1 MPGKVWLQTALKLSD
16 KSASY
21 RKFYNGIGTR
31 QAVIIGYS
39 YSMDRFMRFLV
50 KHGDVKNENDFE
62 RLTKFTTKEIT
73 NLLQEYV
80 FDCNKRVK
88 GVSTR
93 SYLNAPELFFDMN
106 DLVWNRRIVKKSIHR
121 DDGIAGGSTPASDKD
136 VRKILKA
143 TVFLNEIALLH
154 FLFSTGIRPGAI
166 ADPIL
171 CIKHLVRIEN
181 CYAIR
186 VYDESK
192 EGYWSF
198 LTQEATQ
205 ALDDYLEFRKQNG
218 ELLDDDSPLFKTRF
232 NTKTGYMKAEVARD
246 LVSKLIRRA
255 GIKRIKTGNRYDKAV
270 IYMFRKR
277 FNGKLKLNDSQINS
291 SIAEKLMAHSTK
303 EIKLDSHYLE
313 PTMEQCFKEFKKAIP
328 ELTISPTERQRIQI
342 QAKEKRITE
351 LEAKQKENDSLQNK
365 VSDLEIKIKSMAV
378 RSNMPTVSISDL
390 SSELKKLLKENPELL
405 QVNHG

>member
-1 MPGKVWLQTALKLSD
+1 MPGKIWLDTASRLADTSTP
-16 KSASY
+16 Y

-39 YSMDRFMRFLV
+39 YGMARFMRFLV
-50 KHGDVKNENDFE
+50 NHGDLKNETDFE
-62 RLTKFTTKEIT
+62 GLTKFTSKEIT

-88 GVSTR
+88 GISTR
-93 SYLNAPELFFDMN
+93 SYLSAPELFFDMN
-106 DLVWNRRIVKKSIHR
+106 DLIWNRRIVKKSIHR
-121 DDGIAGGSTPASDKD
+121 DDGKAGGSMPASDSD
-136 VRKILKA
+136 VTKILKA
-143 TVFLNEIALLH
+143 TVYLNEIALLH

-171 CIKHLVRIEN
+171 CIRHLVRIEN
-181 CYAIR
+181 CYAVK

-198 LTQEATQ
+198 LTPEATQ
-205 ALDDYLEFRKQNG
+205 ALDDYLEYRKQKG
-218 ELLDDDSPLFKTRF
+218 EMLDDDSILFKTRF
-232 NTKTGYMKAEVARD
+232 NTKTGYLKAEVARD
-246 LVSKLIRRA
+246 IVSKLLKRA

-277 FNGKLKLNDSQINS
+277 FNGKLKLDDSQINS
-291 SIAEKLMAHSTK
+291 SIAEKLMAHNSK

-328 ELTISPTERQRIQI
+328 ELTISSTERQRIQI
-342 QAKEKRITE
+342 EAKQKRITE
-351 LEAKQKENDSLQNK
+351 LEAKQKENDSLKDQI
-365 VSDLEIKIKSMAV
+365 SQLESKMVGIEK
-378 RSNMPTVSISDL
+378 RSNMPTISIEDL
-390 SSELKKLLKENPELL
+390 SAELRKLLQENPQLL
-405 QVNHG
+405 QVS